1 MDKPFLEVI
10 SSDRLMEL
18 IGEFE
23 ALGREEV
30 PLEAA
35 THRTLASTIISED
48 DVPGFNRS
56 TMDGFAVR
64 ARDTFGASESAP
76 ALLELKGEIPMA
88 KVPDQTVKRGETY
101 RIWTGGALPEGADA
115 VVMLERVEELDAD
128 TVEVLQAVAPY
139 ENVIKRGEDIR
150 SGEKILLEGAR
161 LRPADLGALA
171 ALGVSCVNVFKRP
184 RMALISS
191 GDEIIPVEQALV
203 PGHIRD
209 VNRYCIT
216 AMAIKAHAE
225 PVWMGIVKD
234 DLDSVDSALKS
245 GLKECDLVVFSGA
258 SSMGRRDF
266 LIDAIK
272 EQKRS
277 EILAHGVSVSPGKPL
292 ILAKAQGKPIVG
304 LPGHPVSAMICFERF
319 AIPLLR
325 KLEGE
330 RRAIPYL
337 SPTVSARLSRNV
349 PSKEGRLDFIRVRL
363 ERDNGKVFAKPIVGK
378 SGMISTM
385 VKAHGYIE
393 IPEDCEGMY
402 KNQAVHVT
410 LLSDWTN
417 EDGI

>member
-10 SSDRLMEL
+10 SSERALEL
-18 IGEFE
+18 IVEFE
-23 ALGREEV
+23 ALGHEEV
-30 PLEAA
+30 PLESA
-35 THRTLASTIISED
+35 TNRTLANTIISKE

-76 ALLELKGEIPMA
+76 ALLDLKGEIPMA
-88 KVPDQTVKRGETY
+88 MIPDTTLRNGESY
-101 RIWTGGALPEGADA
+101 RIWTGGALPDGADA
-115 VVMLERVEELDAD
+115 VVMLERVEELDER
-128 TVEVLQAVAPY
+128 TVEILQSVAPF
-139 ENVIKRGEDIR
+139 ENVIKIGEDIR
-150 SGEKILLEGAR
+150 AGDEILAKGNR

-171 ALGVSCVNVFKRP
+171 ALGISRVKVFKKP

-191 GDEIIPVEQALV
+191 GDEITPVEQNPT

-209 VNRYCIT
+209 VNRYCIW
-216 AMAIKAHAE
+216 AMAIQGHVD
-225 PVWMGIVKD
+225 PVWIGIVKD
-234 DLDSVDSALKS
+234 DLGSVNNALKT
-245 GLKECDLVVFSGA
+245 GLSECDLVVFSGA
-258 SSMGRRDF
+258 SSMGKRDF

-272 EQKRS
+272 EQS
-277 EILAHGVSVSPGKPL
+277 EAEILAHGVSVSPGKPL

-325 KLEGE
+325 RLEGE
-330 RRAIPYL
+330 TRGRPYL
-337 SPTVSARLSRNV
+337 RPKVSASLSRNIA
-349 PSKEGRLDFIRVRL
+349 SKEGRLDFVRVKL
-363 ERDNGKVFAKPIVGK
+363 ERENGKMVARPILGK

-385 VKAHGYIE
+385 VKAHGYVE
-393 IPEDCEGMY
+393 ISEDCEGLY
-402 KNQAVHVT
+402 KDQEVHVT